1 MKFNFSTA
9 ALPSV
14 CPPIRLSVICFCP
27 YIHPIISY
35 LSVLKLWGKTRN
47 DDTHKNSGRRI
58 IETKNLNTKCAAVL
72 CLMYFKQVNYCTR
85 KLRVYSF
92 MPWKCDVYGLQPL
105 FNEKSSC
112 LLALKPLTSSCF
124 QWLETSAN
132 NNAFHMKF
140 YLKYPFQLS
149 AREIIRCPESSCM
162 WRLYF
167 TFEHSGA
174 RKKVYWLR
182 KMHK

>member
-58 IETKNLNTKCAAVL
+58 IETKNLNTKCGAVL

-92 MPWKCDVYGLQPL
+92 MPWKCDVYGLQRL
-105 FNEKSSC
+105 FNEKSSS

-132 NNAFHMKF
+132 KIPFHMKF
-140 YLKYPFQLS
+140 LREISLS
-149 AREIIRCPESSCM
+149 AFSSRNYKMSWIVVHVASVLHIRTFWRSEESV
-162 WRLYF
+162 LI
-167 TFEHSGA
+167 
-174 RKKVYWLR
+174 KKNA
-182 KMHK
+182 